1 MDPSSTE
8 GSPKA
13 LNATPLED
21 DATRRRLREG
31 TLLAAWRAEC
41 RLNHFDIVRYLAER
55 DSGTY
60 ADKQGWDFYRDLA
73 LGTPDGQPYPLL

>member
-21 DATRRRLREG
+21 DATRRRLR
-31 TLLAAWRAEC
+31 AA
-41 RLNHFDIVRYLAER
+41 
-55 DSGTY
+55 SGTKE
-60 ADKQGWDFYRDLA
+60 ASWASGAAAGPPSGLA
-73 LGTPDGQPYPLL
+73 